1 MNASGICRRSA
12 RPAHRAAIARGHR
25 ASRGPVREYSHVI
38 SWAVGGAGAVEI
50 LLVVGLPARSYKT
63 DLGQPPVSFI

>member
-1 MNASGICRRSA
+1 
-12 RPAHRAAIARGHR
+12 
-25 ASRGPVREYSHVI
+25 VREYSHVI